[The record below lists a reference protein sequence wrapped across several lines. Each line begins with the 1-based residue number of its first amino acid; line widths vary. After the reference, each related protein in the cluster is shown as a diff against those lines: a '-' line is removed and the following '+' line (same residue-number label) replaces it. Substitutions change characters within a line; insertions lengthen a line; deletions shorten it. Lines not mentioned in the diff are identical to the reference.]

1 MLNRSLLAA
10 LFVFPML
17 AAACAAPGE
26 TKGGESKG
34 ESPRSTSASLTAP
47 SAPLLCRL
55 DADQTGKADATAAFK
70 DALDCSTKNG
80 LAQVNIPPGTYAISA
95 KLVVPVGVSVVGDS
109 NATLAFPGGFADDAI
124 ELSDRAS
131 ISGLNVTFASAQA
144 AGKAAVLGKGIGAN
158 VQKMRITNAGIGVY
172 TPLEVNS
179 GRIYVNQVA
188 VYESTI
194 GVWADFGLDVSR
206 FENIHV
212 ERAAVAPNT
221 YGVVFGRNDYML
233 ASKISTARLAVGA
246 EFRDTSAKENTLG
259 SFTAYTSRGCTQGL
273 SLKGGARVS
282 ASNLAIDAQ
291 QSALVVAD
299 SSTISVSASRLAAI
313 TGSAVALSG
322 TGSLTLSGSI
332 VERTDTS
339 SGDHGIAVN
348 GGRFLNVTGNSI
360 SSNGHGV
367 YFFASPQRGVVA
379 ANTFNLT
386 NPSGRGVFGAF
397 DANVSVTGNGSNQ

>member
-1 MLNRSLLAA
+1 MLDRSSLTGIVVLSTFAIS
-10 LFVFPML
+10 
-17 AAACAAPGE
+17 CATPGD
-26 TKGGESKG
+26 SKG
-34 ESPRSTSASLTAP
+34 ESTALSNAPLTSPLP
-47 SAPLLCRL
+47 PLLCRV
-55 DADQTGKADATAAFK
+55 DADRTGKADATAALN
-70 DALDCSTKNG
+70 DALECSTKNG
-80 LAQVNIPPGTYAISA
+80 LAQVNVPPGTYAVSS

-109 NATLAFPGGFADDAI
+109 NATLSFPGGFSDDAI

-158 VQKMRITNAGIGVY
+158 IQKMRITNAAIGVY
-172 TPLEVNS
+172 TPLDVNS

-194 GVWADFGLDVSR
+194 GVWSEFGLDVSR

-212 ERAAVAPNT
+212 ERTAVAPNT
-221 YGVVFGRNDYML
+221 YGVIFGRNDYML

-246 EFRDTSAKENTLG
+246 EFRDTSAKESTLG

-273 SLKGGARVS
+273 SIRGGSRVS

-299 SSTISVSASRLAAI
+299 SGTISVSASRLASVV
-313 TGSAVALSG
+313 GSAVSLSA

-360 SSNGHGV
+360 ASNGHGV

-379 ANTFNLT
+379 ANTFNLI
-386 NPSGRGVFGAF
+386 NPSGRGVFGTF